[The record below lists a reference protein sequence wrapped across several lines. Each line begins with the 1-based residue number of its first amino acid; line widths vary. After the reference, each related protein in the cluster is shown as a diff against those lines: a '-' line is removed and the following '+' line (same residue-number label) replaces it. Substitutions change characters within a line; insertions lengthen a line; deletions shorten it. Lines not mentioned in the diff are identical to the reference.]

1 MYLINTNQI
10 QIMQIRERETDL
22 RCKLQVNGSIYFGK
36 FFQENEQTK
45 TFPEK
50 KVVKELQKP
59 KLLFSLSLS
68 LSLSDT
74 SHTTQTQRQTI
85 TFEKVREKCYLRSKY
100 NTFLSSE
107 KYQIIHV
114 EINYIIKRK

>member
-59 KLLFSLSLS
+59 KLRFS

-85 TFEKVREKCYLRSKY
+85 TFEKVKEKCYLRSKY

-107 KYQIIHV
+107 KCQSFTL
-114 EINYIIKRK
+114 K

>member
-68 LSLSDT
+68 LSLS
-74 SHTTQTQRQTI
+74 QTQVTQLKHKDRLSLSRKLKKNVI
-85 TFEKVREKCYLRSKY
+85 YVR
-100 NTFLSSE
+100 N
-107 KYQIIHV
+107 IILFFPQKS
-114 EINYIIKRK
+114 IKSFTLK

>member
-68 LSLSDT
+68 LSLSLRHK
-74 SHTTQTQRQTI
+74 SHNSKHEDRLSLSRKL
-85 TFEKVREKCYLRSKY
+85 EKNVIYVR
-100 NTFLSSE
+100 N
-107 KYQIIHV
+107 IILFFPQKSVNHS
-114 EINYIIKRK
+114 R

>member
-50 KVVKELQKP
+50 KVFKELQKP

-68 LSLSDT
+68 LSLSE
-74 SHTTQTQRQTI
+74 TQVTQLKTRRQTI

-107 KYQIIHV
+107 KCQSFTL
-114 EINYIIKRK
+114 K

>member
-59 KLLFSLSLS
+59 KLRFS

-74 SHTTQTQRQTI
+74 SHTTQNTKTDYH
-85 TFEKVREKCYLRSKY
+85 FRES
-100 NTFLSSE
+100 
-107 KYQIIHV
+107 
-114 EINYIIKRK
+114 